1 MHQSTR
7 KYDVKLTSKGRYAV
21 TAMLD
26 LAFHSQAGPVTL
38 AHISR
43 RQDISLSYLEQLFTR
58 LRKHKLVCST
68 RGPGGGYSLARPAA
82 EIAVSEVVAA
92 VDEAVDTTRCSGAT
106 NCHDGQQCLTHE
118 LWDELSHQIF
128 EFLNDISLQNLMDE
142 RSIRKVA
149 ARQDSCTRDA
159 VIFEAGHPTG
169 KSDTESA

>member
-1 MHQSTR
+1 
-7 KYDVKLTSKGRYAV
+7 VKLTSKGRYAV

-26 LAFHSQAGPVTL
+26 LAFHSEAGPVTL

-58 LRKHKLVCST
+58 LRKHRLVCST

-82 EIAVSEVVAA
+82 EIAVSEVVSA

-106 NCHDGQQCLTHE
+106 NCQDGKQCLTHE

-128 EFLNDISLQNLMDE
+128 EFLNDISLQDLMDE
-142 RSIRKVA
+142 RSIQKVA
-149 ARQDSCTRDA
+149 ARQDCGSRNSA
-159 VIFEAGHPTG
+159 AREVSLSTG
-169 KSDTESA
+169 KPDTESV

>member
-1 MHQSTR
+1 M
-7 KYDVKLTSKGRYAV
+7 KLTSKGRYAV

-26 LAFHSQAGPVTL
+26 LAFHSEAGPVTL

-58 LRKHKLVCST
+58 LRKHKLVSST
-68 RGPGGGYSLARPAA
+68 RGPGGGYSLARAA
-82 EIAVSEVVAA
+82 EEIAVSEVVAA

-128 EFLNDISLQNLMDE
+128 EFLNDISLQDLMDE
-142 RSIRKVA
+142 RSIQIVA
-149 ARQDSCTRDA
+149 TRQDNSARDSGTRE
-159 VIFEAGHPTG
+159 VHLPTG
-169 KSDTESA
+169 KSDTESV